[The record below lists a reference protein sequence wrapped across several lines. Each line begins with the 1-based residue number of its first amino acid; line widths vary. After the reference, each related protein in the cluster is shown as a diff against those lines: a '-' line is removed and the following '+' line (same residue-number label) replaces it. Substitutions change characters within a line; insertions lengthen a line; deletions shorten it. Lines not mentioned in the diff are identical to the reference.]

1 MMSKSN
7 ERLASANGKLASTNA
22 RLESPNEEQESQNE
36 KQESQNGRLAS
47 ANGRLESQ
55 NEMITCSKEVFTSSR
70 ERLKHRSMRQVG
82 IYERFRRLKARPLS
96 SKNLVVGLIPGH
108 GELSLTREQ
117 MEEGKRRMVQIATQ
131 WFKLKEE
138 DHAQWIGTKTDLIEI
153 VHYVYEAQIIRT
165 KEGEPATFRQL
176 VWVFFDRLH
185 AHYNANTLYRLS
197 YMAESRKG
205 MYMPTMLWRFCW
217 LMFERGISNPL
228 ANKVVLLP
236 PPEDHGKDL
245 VITS

>member
-7 ERLASANGKLASTNA
+7 ERLASANKKLASAKT
-22 RLESPNEEQESQNE
+22 RLESPNEEQ
-36 KQESQNGRLAS
+36 
-47 ANGRLESQ
+47 ESQ

-176 VWVFFDRLH
+176 VWCSS
-185 AHYNANTLYRLS
+185 TGS
-197 YMAESRKG
+197 
-205 MYMPTMLWRFCW
+205 MP
-217 LMFERGISNPL
+217 
-228 ANKVVLLP
+228 
-236 PPEDHGKDL
+236 
-245 VITS
+245 ITTPTPCTV

>member
-1 MMSKSN
+1 
-7 ERLASANGKLASTNA
+7 
-22 RLESPNEEQESQNE
+22 
-36 KQESQNGRLAS
+36 
-47 ANGRLESQ
+47 
-55 NEMITCSKEVFTSSR
+55 
-70 ERLKHRSMRQVG
+70 
-82 IYERFRRLKARPLS
+82 
-96 SKNLVVGLIPGH
+96 
-108 GELSLTREQ
+108 
-117 MEEGKRRMVQIATQ
+117 MVQIATQ

>member
-1 MMSKSN
+1 MMSRSN
-7 ERLASANGKLASTNA
+7 ERLASENKKLASANK
-22 RLESPNEEQESQNE
+22 RLASTNEEQESQNGRL
-36 KQESQNGRLAS
+36 ESANGRLAS

-55 NEMITCSKEVFTSSR
+55 NEMITCTKEVFTSSR

-153 VHYVYEAQIIRT
+153 VHYVYEAQVIRT

-176 VWVFFDRLH
+176 V
-185 AHYNANTLYRLS
+185 
-197 YMAESRKG
+197 
-205 MYMPTMLWRFCW
+205 
-217 LMFERGISNPL
+217 
-228 ANKVVLLP
+228 
-236 PPEDHGKDL
+236 
-245 VITS
+245 

>member
-1 MMSKSN
+1 MMSRSN
-7 ERLASANGKLASTNA
+7 EKLASANKKLASAKT
-22 RLESPNEEQESQNE
+22 RLESPNKEQ
-36 KQESQNGRLAS
+36 
-47 ANGRLESQ
+47 ESQ

-82 IYERFRRLKARPLS
+82 IYEQFRRLKARPLS

-138 DHAQWIGTKTDLIEI
+138 DHAQWIGTKTALIEI
-153 VHYVYEAQIIRT
+153 VNYVYEAQIIRT
-165 KEGEPATFRQL
+165 KDGEPSQCTQMM
-176 VWVFFDRLH
+176 WEFFDRLH